1 MVGELPG
8 EILKSF
14 QAPDG
19 VELCYRISGPAS
31 SNTAVVLIHGL
42 ASNMTRWTEFC
53 KYTTINQKLRLI
65 RIDLRGHGCSQYR
78 RNYSSDDWVEDLHQL
93 QQTEALEKIIIVGHS
108 MGGQLALH
116 YACHYPLHTRA
127 VVLVDPIFCEAIA
140 GVLAWVKK
148 LKWGIWLYKAI
159 LRSGYRLG
167 IYDHHLE
174 YRDLYAL
181 DRETRAFLKSHPE
194 RNIADLYGSPWKDLY
209 YIPIA
214 NYLQDMLLV
223 NSQTPAPESI
233 GVPVRILQASSPATS
248 SKRMTDA
255 IIGRFPDHQVKTVE
269 ADHWPLTEHPK
280 QSREAIED
288 FIRALADQET

>member
-8 EILKSF
+8 ENLKRF
-14 QAPDG
+14 KARDG
-19 VELCYRISGPAS
+19 VELCYRISGPADAD
-31 SNTAVVLIHGL
+31 TAVVLIHGL

-53 KYTTINQKLRLI
+53 KHTGINQSLRLI

-78 RNYSSDDWVEDLHQL
+78 GSYSSRDWVEDLHQL
-93 QQTEALEKIIIVGHS
+93 QQNEGLKQIIVVGHS

-116 YACHYPLHTRA
+116 YAHHYPLHTRA
-127 VVLVDPIFCEAIA
+127 IVLVDPIFCEAIA

-148 LKWGIWLYKAI
+148 LKWGLWLYKGI
-159 LRSGYRLG
+159 LRLGYRLG

-181 DRETRAFLKSHPE
+181 DRGTRQFLKDHPDKT
-194 RNIADLYGSPWKDLY
+194 IADLYGSPWKDLY

-214 NYLQDMLLV
+214 NYLEDMLLV
-223 NSQTPAPESI
+223 NSPTPPAEGI
-233 GVPVRILQASSPATS
+233 KVPVRILRASSPATS
-248 SKRMTDA
+248 STQVADA
-255 IIGRFPDHQVKTVE
+255 IIARFPDHQVKTVE

-280 QSREAIED
+280 QSRQVIES
-288 FIRALADQET
+288 FINELK